1 MSENPKP
8 FIPSWLDEAGL
19 SQQEFRI
26 YCHLCRR
33 ADNATGTAWPSYSAM
48 IETCGSSKMTIR
60 RSLGI
65 LEERGL
71 IVKLGKPFGGSCRYQ
86 VLSAMIPPQ
95 GQMEAANSTTTGTIE
110 AAPIVPPQDRNS
122 TTTLPSIVPPEGQ
135 EGTPKK
141 VIHLRKSKREVSSDG
156 IQFAQWFKS
165 TLPPTVNLKA
175 NWQESFAKEYDDLE
189 RIDKRSPEQIMAV
202 CQWARA
208 DSFWQAQ
215 FMSPA
220 KLRDRNSSG
229 IQYFDVFSAK
239 MKAPSGPTSKTQPS
253 TVNTGRRTAPTP
265 NL

>member
-1 MSENPKP
+1 MNDNPKP

-141 VIHLRKSKREVSSDG
+141 VIHLRKSKEAAFPELPFSSD
-156 IQFAQWFKS
+156 QFK
-165 TLPPTVNLKA
+165 
-175 NWQESFAKEYDDLE
+175 
-189 RIDKRSPEQIMAV
+189 
-202 CQWARA
+202 
-208 DSFWQAQ
+208 
-215 FMSPA
+215 
-220 KLRDRNSSG
+220 
-229 IQYFDVFSAK
+229 
-239 MKAPSGPTSKTQPS
+239 
-253 TVNTGRRTAPTP
+253 
-265 NL
+265 

>member
-8 FIPSWLDEAGL
+8 FIPRWLNMAGL
-19 SQQEFRI
+19 SQADFRV
-26 YCHLCRR
+26 YCYLASR
-33 ADNATGTAWPSYSAM
+33 ADNSTGIAWPQAPTIASDCIMAKNTVWKALRSLESM
-48 IETCGSSKMTIR
+48 KLIR
-60 RSLGI
+60 RT
-65 LEERGL
+65 
-71 IVKLGKPFGGSCRYQ
+71 GKPFQGSNRYA
-86 VLSAMIPPQ
+86 VL
-95 GQMEAANSTTTGTIE
+95 
-110 AAPIVPPQDRNS
+110 
-122 TTTLPSIVPPEGQ
+122 TLPIGANEIPIEEPPIGANQIPSIGANQ
-135 EGTPKK
+135 ILQSAQMDSREGTPKK
-141 VIHLRKSKREVSSDG
+141 VIQRRKSKREVSSDG